1 VRFVWKFFSVEKVPW
16 INTECLTPNLTDIIF
31 YCAIVSMCQQTGL
44 IICFLISHKLKNP
57 PFCLPIV
64 SNYSKEG
71 MMMTG
76 SYVIK
81 VSNINGITKGKLV
94 GCRSELI
101 GPIDLR
107 NFYGQT

>member
-1 VRFVWKFFSVEKVPW
+1 
-16 INTECLTPNLTDIIF
+16 
-31 YCAIVSMCQQTGL
+31 
-44 IICFLISHKLKNP
+44 
-57 PFCLPIV
+57 
-64 SNYSKEG
+64 
-71 MMMTG
+71 MTG